1 MHYTSTARYLCIGFS
16 LSCCKDKQKTQN
28 NKNFLYKIWYGERH
42 IVSALRSYILFFQFL
57 FCSFRIY
64 IYFCRQNSKHIIM
77 KAMTLSPSSPVSAK
91 YWSELKDLSNSVKL
105 ELITLLSSSVANSVS
120 EPSSEK
126 GWTKSF
132 AGRWQDDRTAEE
144 IIEDIRS
151 SRNANLKELVL

>member
-1 MHYTSTARYLCIGFS
+1 MHQKIPFFYVS
-16 LSCCKDKQKTQN
+16 LSIIMLQIF
-28 NKNFLYKIWYGERH
+28 NFFIMFL
-42 IVSALRSYILFFQFL
+42 LLFFLFL

-151 SRNANLKELVL
+151 SGSKAWAPR

>member
-1 MHYTSTARYLCIGFS
+1 MNTNVLATP
-16 LSCCKDKQKTQN
+16 
-28 NKNFLYKIWYGERH
+28 
-42 IVSALRSYILFFQFL
+42 
-57 FCSFRIY
+57 
-64 IYFCRQNSKHIIM
+64 
-77 KAMTLSPSSPVSAK
+77 SPASAK

-126 GWTKSF
+126 WWTKSF